1 MKVILKETVQ
11 GLGEKGD
18 IVDVKPGHARNY
30 LFPRGFA
37 MEATKGNL
45 KQVEYLRKVRA
56 QERAREEAQM
66 REVAERIQGLEL
78 SITARAG
85 ESGKLFGSVTAQD
98 VADAIQAASGQEI
111 DRRKV
116 QLDEPIKSLGRRDV
130 TIRFAPGIDATVT
143 VVVVAEGGE
152 VPAPE
157 QESAEQAGAA
167 EEAGATESGEPAAPA
182 ERTEAQAE
190 G

>member
-1 MKVILKETVQ
+1 MKVILKENVP

-18 IVDVKPGHARNY
+18 IVEVKPGHARNF

-66 REVAERIQGLEL
+66 RQTAERIQGLEL

-98 VADAIQAASGQEI
+98 VAEAIQAATGLEI

-116 QLDEPIKSLGRRDV
+116 QLDEPIKTLGRREV
-130 TIRFAPGIDATVT
+130 AVRFAPGIEATVT
-143 VVVVAEGGE
+143 VVV
-152 VPAPE
+152 
-157 QESAEQAGAA
+157 S
-167 EEAGATESGEPAAPA
+167 EAGAQQAA
-182 ERTEAQAE
+182 EADEGSQEEAE